1 MLENAG
7 VLLGLALLIFLA
19 LRGVNVFIAS
29 LLSAL
34 VVAVTNGLNIPQAL
48 LEYYAFGKLGA
59 FTFAGKFFLLFLAGA
74 IFGRVMAETHA
85 ATSLALAMSKKLGAD
100 RTLVIGTIACAL
112 LTYGGVNVFIVIFTV
127 YPLGLVLLREANM
140 PKRLFV
146 AACCLGAGTFTM
158 TALPGSPSI
167 HNVIAATALKTSLLA
182 SPWIG
187 LISAAIMLV
196 LGLLYLEW
204 ERKRAKARGDGFKA
218 ALTDVLPDEKLD
230 THNFPGPVMALVPL
244 LAVLVIIIAP
254 QMAGKFIAEPQGVIA
269 FAISQPLL
277 WPSLA
282 MVIGALLAVVLLPK
296 ALQRPMKTLSRGA
309 ENAILPLMNTA
320 AVIGFGGVV
329 VQTAGFSKFAGLMID
344 ADIDPLLSA
353 FLSVNIVAGIVGSSS
368 GGLQIFMES
377 LAPHYIEAGV
387 PPELLHRIAT
397 LGSGGLDS
405 LPHCGAIITMFTVMG
420 ITHKEAYKD
429 VAVITI
435 LIPLIATAA
444 ILAWLLI
451 VGY

>member
-1 MLENAG
+1 
-7 VLLGLALLIFLA
+7 
-19 LRGVNVFIAS
+19 
-29 LLSAL
+29 
-34 VVAVTNGLNIPQAL
+34 
-48 LEYYAFGKLGA
+48 
-59 FTFAGKFFLLFLAGA
+59 
-74 IFGRVMAETHA
+74 
-85 ATSLALAMSKKLGAD
+85 
-100 RTLVIGTIACAL
+100 
-112 LTYGGVNVFIVIFTV
+112 
-127 YPLGLVLLREANM
+127 
-140 PKRLFV
+140 
-146 AACCLGAGTFTM
+146 FTM